1 MTAIITISLV
11 LIVILCLLLKKRTG
25 NEIINEENIKPKIMV
40 SINGGE
46 YRETKYDNS
55 KKNRRERGTIR
66 ENRMIRKR
74 KIWTVLRYMTTYK
87 YLIKSSDFYS
97 FKKNLT
103 DYNYAKG
110 ELRKLHPDNYSF
122 DAAIRFCRM
131 ENYYGTCDYLLTD
144 DDVNFILN
152 WQSNSIDVHDTLKKV
167 LASYKR
173 YWDGVLSSYVR
184 PSARI
189 KRLQHL
195 IEDLENI
202 MNLPYIQEH
211 LDVLQGVKELQSQY
225 QSQLNENTQ

>member
-1 MTAIITISLV
+1 
-11 LIVILCLLLKKRTG
+11 
-25 NEIINEENIKPKIMV
+25 MV

-46 YRETKYDNS
+46 YRETKYGNS
-55 KKNRRERGTIR
+55 KNRRERGTIR

-74 KIWTVLRYMTTYK
+74 KIWTVLRYITTYK
-87 YLIKSSDFYS
+87 YLINSSDFYS

-110 ELRKLHPDNYSF
+110 DLRKLHPDNYSF

-152 WQSNSIDVHDTLKKV
+152 WKSNSIDVHDTLKKV

-195 IEDLENI
+195 IEELENI

-211 LDVLQGVKELQSQY
+211 LDVLQGVKDLQSQY

>member
-46 YRETKYDNS
+46 YRETKYGNS
-55 KKNRRERGTIR
+55 KNRRERGTIR

-74 KIWTVLRYMTTYK
+74 KIWTVLRYITTYK
-87 YLIKSSDFYS
+87 YLINSSDFYS

-110 ELRKLHPDNYSF
+110 DLRKLHPDNYYF

-152 WQSNSIDVHDTLKKV
+152 WKSNSIDVHDTLKKV

-195 IEDLENI
+195 IEELENI

-211 LDVLQGVKELQSQY
+211 LDVLQGVKDLQSQY

>member
-46 YRETKYDNS
+46 YRETKYGNS
-55 KKNRRERGTIR
+55 KNRRERGTIR

-74 KIWTVLRYMTTYK
+74 KIWTVLRYITTYK
-87 YLIKSSDFYS
+87 YLINSSDFYS

-110 ELRKLHPDNYSF
+110 DLRKLHPDNYSF

-152 WQSNSIDVHDTLKKV
+152 WKSNSIDVHDTLKKV

-195 IEDLENI
+195 IEELENI

-211 LDVLQGVKELQSQY
+211 LDVLQGVKDLQSQY

>member
-1 MTAIITISLV
+1 MTAIITVSIIV
-11 LIVILCLLLKKRTG
+11 IVILCLLLKKRTG
-25 NEIINEENIKPKIMV
+25 NEIISEENIKPKIMV
-40 SINGGE
+40 SINGGG
-46 YRETKYDNS
+46 YREAKSDDS
-55 KKNRRERGTIR
+55 KKNWREKGKMR

-74 KIWTVLRYMTTYK
+74 KIWTVLRYMITYK
-87 YLIKSSDFYS
+87 YLIDSSDFYS

-110 ELRKLHPDNYSF
+110 ELLKLHPDKYSF

-152 WQSNSIDVHDTLKKV
+152 WQSNSIDVHDTLKNV
-167 LASYKR
+167 FTSYKI

-189 KRLQHL
+189 KRLQYL

-202 MNLPYIQEH
+202 MNLPDVQEH
-211 LDVLQGVKELQSQY
+211 PDVLQGVKELQILY
-225 QSQLNENTQ
+225 QSQLNGGTQ

>member
-46 YRETKYDNS
+46 YRETKYGNS
-55 KKNRRERGTIR
+55 KNRRERGTIR

-74 KIWTVLRYMTTYK
+74 KIWTVLRYITTYK
-87 YLIKSSDFYS
+87 YLINSSDFYS

-110 ELRKLHPDNYSF
+110 DLRKLHPDNYSF

-152 WQSNSIDVHDTLKKV
+152 WKSNSIDVHDTLKKV

-195 IEDLENI
+195 IEELENI

>member
-25 NEIINEENIKPKIMV
+25 NEIINEENIKHKIMV

-46 YRETKYDNS
+46 YRETKYGNS

-87 YLIKSSDFYS
+87 YLIDSSDFFS

-152 WQSNSIDVHDTLKKV
+152 WKSNSIDVHDTLKKV
-167 LASYKR
+167 LASYKS

-189 KRLQHL
+189 KRLQYL